1 MAELVLIADDDSDVA
16 RAVELN
22 LNLAGYDTA
31 IASDGEEAVAKAI
44 EIQPDLIIL
53 DIVMPKLD
61 GFQVCKAL
69 HDDPRTTNVAII
81 LLTAR
86 SIASDKVLGLSVG
99 ADDYIVKPFEP
110 TVLSARVKSVLR
122 RSSQMRDLS
131 PLTHLPGNFRI
142 ASELEKFVSTP
153 DSEFAVLYCDIGN
166 FKAYNDYYGFLKG
179 DEVIKFAGHII
190 AEALH
195 DFQSLPRFLG
205 HIGGDDFVAIVAP
218 GDAEDIAKDI
228 INRFDDGIVNFYETE
243 DRTRGYI
250 DVKDRQSN
258 ISRFGFASLVIGIVS
273 TEFRDIRSQWEASVT
288 ATEMKSYAKRHGK
301 SAYEIDRR
309 SNGEGHIK

>member
-69 HDDPRTTNVAII
+69 RDDPRTTNVAII

-142 ASELEKFVSTP
+142 A
-153 DSEFAVLYCDIGN
+153 
-166 FKAYNDYYGFLKG
+166 NDYYGFLKG